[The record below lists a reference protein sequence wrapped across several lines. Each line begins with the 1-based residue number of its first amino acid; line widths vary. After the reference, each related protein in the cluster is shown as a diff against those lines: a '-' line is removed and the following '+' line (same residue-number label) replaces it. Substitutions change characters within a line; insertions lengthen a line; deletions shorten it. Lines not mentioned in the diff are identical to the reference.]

1 MRLDSVYKNAFGYAG
16 FIALL
21 FAVGFVCGVFILY
34 ICRYVSKVIKGAATD
49 KPSEEMQEYIND
61 LVNYLAL
68 SFLLMCGPALFK
80 LIIASS
86 HTDPHIGI
94 SLYFVALYV
103 IAGGVISLLYTHW
116 PVLDKEGHLE
126 FKEKVL
132 VILNLF
138 AVPVVFCLGFYI
150 YVSIFPESLLLLVLL
165 YAAGGAVFYAAS
177 HVMTARFGFIQ
188 RQKTLDNVGKI
199 AIMIAVLLVF
209 ATGFWQ
215 MGFPLTAEEFVVL
228 ATGHSFW
235 IITDFKELK
244 NNFSMFLEKTFLVI
258 TVIILAGRTL
268 FYLLFPDAPEIYV
281 LAACAGIGLGI
292 ARSIYTN

>member
-1 MRLDSVYKNAFGYAG
+1 MPGTVKSGLLPDADRSHKCDCQDKGCWWMRH
-16 FIALL
+16 LL
-21 FAVGFVCGVFILY
+21 
-34 ICRYVSKVIKGAATD
+34 
-49 KPSEEMQEYIND
+49 
-61 LVNYLAL
+61 
-68 SFLLMCGPALFK
+68 
-80 LIIASS
+80 
-86 HTDPHIGI
+86 
-94 SLYFVALYV
+94 
-103 IAGGVISLLYTHW
+103 
-116 PVLDKEGHLE
+116 LDKGH
-126 FKEKVL
+126 F
-132 VILNLF
+132 IT
-138 AVPVVFCLGFYI
+138 
-150 YVSIFPESLLLLVLL
+150 VLL